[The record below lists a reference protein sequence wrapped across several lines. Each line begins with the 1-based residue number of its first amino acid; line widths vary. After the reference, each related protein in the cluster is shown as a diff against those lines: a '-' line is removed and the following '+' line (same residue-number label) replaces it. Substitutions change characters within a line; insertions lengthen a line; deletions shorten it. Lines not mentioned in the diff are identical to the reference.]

1 MENGIPNGVDNCPIV
16 DNRLAHMDQVSFLGV
31 RALGYGTLAQ
41 VVWLYQRQI
50 DIDGLRRFHH
60 NLGHGLLGRRIERSP
75 LPFARDRWVVSLGPE
90 LEIAGTPRPRAE
102 VNAWAYER
110 ACRPIDP
117 EFGPGWHLGV
127 LPLENEGAA
136 ISLVASHTLVDGLG
150 LVEVIADAAKG
161 RIRDLGYPPPG
172 SRTRRQAVLEDARL
186 TLASAPELAKALA
199 AGLRLARQG
208 RKEFTSSIAGAPP
221 APRTARADLP
231 VVVPTLVAY
240 VDLAHWDAC
249 AARLGGTSNSL
260 FAGFAAKL
268 GARMGRHAADGTVA
282 LAFPVGQRVADDTRG
297 NAMTFANIAVDPAD
311 AASDLTEIRGKLKQA
326 LTERAAHAYELLAPL
341 PLAALTPPWAAR
353 KLVGVGL
360 GSAALPVGCS
370 NLGPLDPAVIRPDGS
385 DADFAYGRL
394 IEPGISK
401 RALDGMGGQLFVA
414 SGRIPG
420 RVFVSVVAYR
430 PGGRNSPEALRELV
444 SETFAEFGLTAEID
458 G

>member
-1 MENGIPNGVDNCPIV
+1 VNNRHIV

-41 VVWLYQRQI
+41 VVWLYNRQV
-50 DIDGLRRFHH
+50 DIDALRRFHR
-60 NLGHGLLGRRIERSP
+60 NLGRGLLGRRIERSP
-75 LPFARDRWVVSLGPE
+75 LPFARDRWVLSPGPADIE
-90 LEIAGTPRPRAE
+90 SAEAPLPRSE

-110 ACRPIDP
+110 ACLPIDP

-127 LPLENEGAA
+127 LPLHDSGTA

-150 LVEVIADAAKG
+150 LVEVIADAVTGKT
-161 RIRDLGYPPPG
+161 RDLGYPLPG
-172 SRTRRQAVLEDARL
+172 SRNRRRAVLEDARL
-186 TLASAPELAKALA
+186 TLASVPELAKALA

-208 RKEFTSSIAGAPP
+208 RQEFASSIAGAPP
-221 APRTARADLP
+221 APRAARDNEP

-240 VDLAHWDAC
+240 VDLAEWDAC

-268 GARMGRHAADGTVA
+268 GVRMGRQAADGTVA
-282 LAFPVGQRVADDTRG
+282 LAFPVGQRLPDDTRG
-297 NAMTFANIAVDPAD
+297 NAMTFANITVDPAG
-311 AASDLTEIRGKLKQA
+311 AASDLAEIRAKLKLA
-326 LTERAAHAYELLAPL
+326 LIERAAQAYELLAPL
-341 PLAALTPPWAAR
+341 PLAALTPTWAAR

-360 GSAALPVGCS
+360 GSSVLPVGCS

-385 DADFAYGRL
+385 DADYAYGRL

-401 RALDGMGGQLFVA
+401 RALEGMGGQLFVA
-414 SGRIPG
+414 SGRTPG
-420 RVFVSVVAYR
+420 KVFVSVVAYQ
-430 PGGRNSPEALRELV
+430 PGRENSPEALRRLV
-444 SETFAEFGLTAEID
+444 SETFAEFGLTAELD